1 MNFPGDGNWVC
12 RMLQDKKIL
21 IGITGGIAAYKACE
35 LIRECVRRG
44 AFVKVVMTEHAKEF
58 ITPLSVQTLS
68 RNTVFSDMFSL
79 IRDYDIAH
87 ISLAEFADIAVLV
100 PATANVIGKIA
111 SGIADDLLTTV
122 FMATRAPIL
131 ICPAMNV
138 NMYSNPVVQQNMTKL
153 SAAGYLFVEPG
164 YGELACQT
172 TGKGRL
178 AEVPEI
184 MEGIEAALTD
194 KDLSPEHILITAG
207 PTQEPFDPV
216 RFISNHSSGKMGYAL
231 AAMARRRGAQV
242 TLISGPSSLSPPLDV
257 EFIPVLTAVNMRDA
271 VMANLQKATVVI
283 KAAAVADFRPV
294 MVSPSKIKKG
304 AASLVVELVHNPDI
318 IAEIGKEKGNRLLVG
333 FAMETENLLE
343 NAREK
348 LKKKNMDL
356 IVANDLTQEG
366 AGFQTDTNIIKILDR
381 KGGVEELPLLDK
393 KDVANHILDRICAL
407 RAEA

>member
-1 MNFPGDGNWVC
+1 
-12 RMLQDKKIL
+12 MLKDKKIL
-21 IGITGGIAAYKACE
+21 IGITGGIAAYKTCE

-44 AFVKVVMTEHAKEF
+44 ASVKVVMTEHAKEF

-68 RNTVFSDMFSL
+68 RNAVFSDMFSP
-79 IRDYDIAH
+79 IKDYDIAH

-122 FMATRAPIL
+122 FMAAKVPIL

-138 NMYSNPVVQQNMTKL
+138 NMYYNPIVQQNMTNL
-153 SAAGYLFVEPG
+153 SDSGYVFVESG

-184 MEGIEAALTD
+184 VEAIEAALTD
-194 KDLSPEHILITAG
+194 KDLSGEHILITAG
-207 PTQEPFDPV
+207 PTQESFDPV

-231 AAMARRRGAQV
+231 ATMARRRGAKV
-242 TLISGPSSLSPPLDV
+242 TLISGPSSLFPPLGV
-257 EFIPVLTAVNMRDA
+257 EFIPVVTAIDMRDA
-271 VMANLQKATVVI
+271 VMSNLQKATIVI
-283 KAAAVADFRPV
+283 KAAAVADYRP
-294 MVSPSKIKKG
+294 MIVSPSKIKKG
-304 AASLVVELVHNPDI
+304 ITSLVVELVQNPDI
-318 IAEIGKEKGNRLLVG
+318 IAEIGKEKGNRLLIG
-333 FAMETENLLE
+333 FAMESENLIE

-348 LKKKNMDL
+348 LKKKNMDM

-381 KGGVEELPLLDK
+381 KGGLEELPIMDK
-393 KDVANHILDRICAL
+393 KDVANHILNRIRAL
-407 RAEA
+407 RAEDLLDE